1 MRRTDAAMV
10 ATILLIGGLVQGLA
24 SPAEAVSPT
33 RFSGVQYDS
42 PGDDT
47 GSNRSLNAE
56 WVRITNHSSHA
67 RVMTGW
73 KLRDITGFLY
83 VFPRFTLGAGKSVR
97 VHTGSGVNSRTEL
110 LAAQR
115 LCLEQ
120 HRRQGNPEEQCRRS
134 RRHLLLGRRRGLHQ
148 LLSPPGS

>member
-1 MRRTDAAMV
+1 MKRVLAMAASALLV
-10 ATILLIGGLVQGLA
+10 ATLVQATAG
-24 SPAEAVSPT
+24 PAEAVSPT

-73 KLRDITGFLY
+73 KLRDITGFVY
-83 VFPRFTLGAGKSVR
+83 VFPSFTLGAGRSVK
-97 VHTGSGVNSRTEL
+97 VHTGSGTNSRTDL
-110 LAAQR
+110 YWR
-115 LCLEQ
+115 LNGYVWNNTGDKATLKD
-120 HRRQGNPEEQCRRS
+120 
-134 RRHLLLGRRRGLHQ
+134 RHGVVIDTCSWGD
-148 LLSPPGS
+148 GSGYIGC

>member
-1 MRRTDAAMV
+1 MRRTAAAM
-10 ATILLIGGLVQGLA
+10 ATTTLLIGGLVQGLA

-67 RVMTGW
+67 RVMTDW

-83 VFPRFTLGAGKSVR
+83 VFPSFTLGAGKSVK
-97 VHTGSGVNSRTEL
+97 VHTGSGVNSRTDL
-110 LAAQR
+110 YWR
-115 LCLEQ
+115 LSGYVWNNTGDKATLKNSAGVVVDTCSW
-120 HRRQGNPEEQCRRS
+120 GDGAGFTSC
-134 RRHLLLGRRRGLHQ
+134 
-148 LLSPPGS
+148 